1 MDLSFDFDKTSIMVE
16 LAVFGDEFDPEVMT
30 KRLSIFP
37 DRFWKKGDSIR
48 NLKIVRK
55 ESSWMLSTGYVE
67 SLYLENQLKEIIAR
81 LYPKKDE
88 FIALKKELN
97 VDCKIFAVAIIR
109 DNQTPSIYFDSSVID
124 FIHEID
130 AEIDI
135 DLYTHTD

>member
-1 MDLSFDFDKTSIMVE
+1 VDLSFGFDKTSIMVE
-16 LAVFGDEFDPEVMT
+16 LVVFGDDFDPEDMT
-30 KRLSIFP
+30 KKLSIVP
-37 DRFWKKGDSIR
+37 DKLCRKGDSIK
-48 NLKIVRK
+48 NLAIVCK
-55 ESSWMLSTGYVE
+55 ESYWMLSTGDIE

-81 LYPKKDE
+81 LHPKKDE

-97 VDCKIFAVAIIR
+97 VDCKIFAVVIIR